1 MVLCSSSLNFHSF
14 FLWLVV
20 GPHLLTGQVSLSSG
34 LTYVL
39 CYESDGKGAAPI
51 EILKKQYL
59 FQIQWAHNPQRFLDP
74 FYVVFAFRGL
84 YLFFSPSLVKD
95 ISSFLKARNSP
106 IMNQATSGKLLARF
120 HPTKIL
126 IYTLSLRIK
135 EKMHISRISSL
146 FHL

>member
-1 MVLCSSSLNFHSF
+1 VLS
-14 FLWLVV
+14 
-20 GPHLLTGQVSLSSG
+20 
-34 LTYVL
+34 
-39 CYESDGKGAAPI
+39 YESDGKGATHL
-51 EILKKQYL
+51 EISKEKKCL
-59 FQIQWAHNPQRFLDP
+59 FQIQWAHNSQRFLDP
-74 FYVVFAFRGL
+74 FHVVLPLEGFI
-84 YLFFSPSLVKD
+84 YFSPSLIKD
-95 ISSFLKARNSP
+95 ISSFLKTRNSH